1 MVNDMNETRFKKT
14 SRNIFFTVVSQ
25 ILKFI
30 LVFIG
35 RIIFVRV
42 LGASYLGVNGLFS
55 NVLTILSLAD
65 LGMTTAMMYNLYKPI
80 AEDDKEKIQL
90 FIDYFRR
97 IYNVIAVVVLLI
109 GLAFIPF
116 LKYIVNLPLD
126 MPNIYLYY
134 ILLLLNSVL
143 SYLFVY
149 KTTLLSADQKMY
161 IINKYDMIFQVIL
174 FILQI
179 GVLLFTKSFA
189 LYLISNILC
198 TFLGNV
204 FKVKAADRIYPFLK
218 NKTDK
223 QLSKEDRKNVF
234 KNIESLFFYKIGSI
248 IQSNTDNILISIFV
262 GTIVVGYYSNYSTL
276 IAQGA
281 SFLTLVFT
289 SLKAS
294 VGNYLVEK
302 EKKDKYKMF
311 NILEVYNYWLVG
323 AFSVLLLILLPDFI
337 KLSFGDQYVLSEFS
351 LIVIVLNFYTSNIR
365 QTLWVFRET
374 SGTFEKTKYI
384 TIVTSILNILLSLVL
399 GYYYGLVGIIG
410 ATVLSRMIYAWWKEP
425 LVIFKEVFDESARSY
440 YSKYFLRMVLT
451 CVIYFI
457 VKVIT
462 GIINIDDIIFRLLV
476 NGMISVF
483 TLFIVCVIIYRKD
496 PAYKFLLDKFR
507 IILSKLKH
515 KK

>member
-1 MVNDMNETRFKKT
+1 M
-14 SRNIFFTVVSQ
+14 
-25 ILKFI
+25 
-30 LVFIG
+30 
-35 RIIFVRV
+35 
-42 LGASYLGVNGLFS
+42 
-55 NVLTILSLAD
+55 
-65 LGMTTAMMYNLYKPI
+65 
-80 AEDDKEKIQL
+80 
-90 FIDYFRR
+90 
-97 IYNVIAVVVLLI
+97 
-109 GLAFIPF
+109 
-116 LKYIVNLPLD
+116 
-126 MPNIYLYY
+126 
-134 ILLLLNSVL
+134 
-143 SYLFVY
+143 
-149 KTTLLSADQKMY
+149 
-161 IINKYDMIFQVIL
+161 
-174 FILQI
+174 
-179 GVLLFTKSFA
+179 
-189 LYLISNILC
+189 
-198 TFLGNV
+198 
-204 FKVKAADRIYPFLK
+204 
-218 NKTDK
+218 
-223 QLSKEDRKNVF
+223 
-234 KNIESLFFYKIGSI
+234 FFYKIGSI

-496 PAYKFLLDKFR
+496 PAYKFLLDKFQ